1 MAYYLLRLY
10 QHRVRGLV
18 PPGGKG
24 EAIIKTWEK
33 HREEYIDK
41 MERQLKEWSARIDE
55 LESRVS
61 ATKTDAKMEYK
72 DRIRELKDRRETLSR
87 NLSELRESGGKSWE
101 AMKAGIESVWLDFT
115 DALTAAREKFRK
127 AA

>member
-1 MAYYLLRLY
+1 
-10 QHRVRGLV
+10 
-18 PPGGKG
+18 
-24 EAIIKTWEK
+24 
-33 HREEYIDK
+33 
-41 MERQLKEWSARIDE
+41 
-55 LESRVS
+55 
-61 ATKTDAKMEYK
+61 
-72 DRIRELKDRRETLSR
+72 LSR

>member
-1 MAYYLLRLY
+1 MRAVEGPRA
-10 QHRVRGLV
+10 G
-18 PPGGKG
+18 PGGKE
-24 EAIIKTWEK
+24 EATIKNREE
-33 HREEYIDK
+33 HREEYIGK

-72 DRIRELKDRRETLSR
+72 GRIRELRDRRETLSR
-87 NLSELRESGGKSWE
+87 NLQELRGSGGEAWE
-101 AMKAGIESVWLDFT
+101 AMMAGVESAWLDFT

>member
-1 MAYYLLRLY
+1 M
-10 QHRVRGLV
+10 
-18 PPGGKG
+18 
-24 EAIIKTWEK
+24 AIIKNSGK
-33 HREEYIDK
+33 YREEYIDK

-61 ATKTDAKMEYK
+61 VTKTDAKMEYK
-72 DRIRELKDRRETLSR
+72 NRIRELRDRRETLSQ
-87 NLSELRESGGKSWE
+87 NLQELRESDCNTWE
-101 AMKAGIESVWLDFT
+101 AMKVGVESAWLDFT

>member
-1 MAYYLLRLY
+1 MRTVEGPRA
-10 QHRVRGLV
+10 G
-18 PPGGKG
+18 PGGKG
-24 EAIIKTWEK
+24 EATIKNRKEQ
-33 HREEYIDK
+33 REEYIDK

>member
-1 MAYYLLRLY
+1 M
-10 QHRVRGLV
+10 
-18 PPGGKG
+18 
-24 EAIIKTWEK
+24 AIIESWGKY
-33 HREEYIDK
+33 REDYIDK
-41 MERQLKEWSARIDE
+41 MERRLKEWSARIDE

-72 DRIRELKDRRETLSR
+72 NRIRELRDRRETLSR
-87 NLSELRESGGKSWE
+87 NLQELRESDCNTWE
-101 AMKAGIESVWLDFT
+101 AMKVGVESDWLDFT